1 MAELNMD
8 VIKNCVKNALNE
20 PIIEGKSI
28 VEWATIGLE
37 SQHWISVKERVPEDV
52 EDVLVYI
59 EHDSWAYGANSA
71 QRKREIA
78 IGYFICGHW
87 HADGFSNV
95 VGICW
100 MPLPKPPREVNKN
113 ALN

>member
-37 SQHWISVKERVPEDV
+37 S
-52 EDVLVYI
+52 
-59 EHDSWAYGANSA
+59 
-71 QRKREIA
+71 
-78 IGYFICGHW
+78 
-87 HADGFSNV
+87 
-95 VGICW
+95 
-100 MPLPKPPREVNKN
+100 
-113 ALN
+113 